1 MPLVVVQVIGVAAAV
16 EVTAGSLHTCARV
29 GSSTTHDPQLP
40 GAVYCWGDNRLGQLG
55 DGTRDGQLRAPAT
68 PVETDSMAVAAGGE
82 HTCSLRPDGTVVC
95 WGSDATGQLGD
106 GRDLQRATPHLA
118 RLTCP

>member
-1 MPLVVVQVIGVAAAV
+1 
-16 EVTAGSLHTCARV
+16 
-29 GSSTTHDPQLP
+29 
-40 GAVYCWGDNRLGQLG
+40 
-55 DGTRDGQLRAPAT
+55 
-68 PVETDSMAVAAGGE
+68 MAVAAGGE